1 MSYIELKTEEYKMVK
16 PRIVCA
22 ANKYLIEYS
31 TNEIEE
37 LVIAGARHW
46 DSVMRGIWDTLDDYT
61 ISRIDRNK
69 EEQGFIDQF
78 GNFYTRKE
86 AYIIAKEND
95 QIIRDLGYETD
106 ELFSE
111 HLY

>member
-1 MSYIELKTEEYKMVK
+1 MNK

-31 TNEIEE
+31 PDEIEE

-46 DSVMRGIWDTLDDYT
+46 DSVMRGVWESLDEYLV
-61 ISRIDRNK
+61 SCIDRNK
-69 EEQGFIDQF
+69 EEEGFIDQF

-86 AYIIAKEND
+86 AYKIAKENN
-95 QIIRDLGYETD
+95 QLVRELGFEND

>member
-1 MSYIELKTEEYKMVK
+1 MVN
-16 PRIVCA
+16 PRIFCA

-31 TNEIEE
+31 PNEIKE

-46 DSVMRGIWDTLDDYT
+46 DSIMGGVWDTLDDYT
-61 ISRIDRNK
+61 ISCIDRNK

-78 GNFYTRKE
+78 GNFYNRKD
-86 AYIIAKEND
+86 AYIIAKENN
-95 QIIRDLGYETD
+95 QIIRDFDYET
-106 ELFSE
+106 ELYSE

>member
-1 MSYIELKTEEYKMVK
+1 MNK

-22 ANKYLIEYS
+22 ANKYLIKYS
-31 TNEIEE
+31 PDEIEE

-46 DSVMRGIWDTLDDYT
+46 DSVMRGVWELLDEYLV
-61 ISRIDRNK
+61 SCIDRNT

-78 GNFYTRKE
+78 GKFYNRKD
-86 AYIIAKEND
+86 AYNIAKENG
-95 QIIRDLGYETD
+95 QIIRDLDGVGVDT
-106 ELFSE
+106 LFSE

>member
-1 MSYIELKTEEYKMVK
+1 MIK

-22 ANKYLIEYS
+22 ANKFQIKYWHD
-31 TNEIEE
+31 EIEE

-46 DSVMRGIWDTLDDYT
+46 DSVMYGIWNTLDDYT
-61 ISRIDRNK
+61 ISCIDRRT

-78 GNFYTRKE
+78 GKFYTRRE
-86 AYIIAKEND
+86 AYIIAKENN
-95 QIIRDLGYETD
+95 QIVRDLGYETN
-106 ELFSE
+106 ELYSE